1 MLSAFMPEEYHRVRA
16 GTLQPD
22 PHSLIIH
29 HIRQVLKVYAG
40 ACIARTA

>member
-1 MLSAFMPEEYHRVRA
+1 MLSALLPDEYRRVRA

-29 HIRQVLKVYAG
+29 HIRQVLKAYAE
-40 ACIARTA
+40 ARVPQTA